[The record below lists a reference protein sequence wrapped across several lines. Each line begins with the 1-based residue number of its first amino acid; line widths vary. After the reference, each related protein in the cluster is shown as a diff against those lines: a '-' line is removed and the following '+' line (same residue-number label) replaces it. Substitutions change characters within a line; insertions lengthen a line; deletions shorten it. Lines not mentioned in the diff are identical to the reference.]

1 MRLLQSSLVFLCA
14 AAVAVS
20 AQRGPPGWK
29 RGAPG
34 WKRVVTS
41 RLRKLQEVDQPLVK
55 KEIAAAPEAIAR
67 AVPPQARAVVDTGC
81 N

>member
-1 MRLLQSSLVFLCA
+1 MRLLQSSLVFLFA

-34 WKRVVTS
+34 WKRV
-41 RLRKLQEVDQPLVK
+41 EVDQPLVK
-55 KEIAAAPEAIAR
+55 KEIAAPEAVAR